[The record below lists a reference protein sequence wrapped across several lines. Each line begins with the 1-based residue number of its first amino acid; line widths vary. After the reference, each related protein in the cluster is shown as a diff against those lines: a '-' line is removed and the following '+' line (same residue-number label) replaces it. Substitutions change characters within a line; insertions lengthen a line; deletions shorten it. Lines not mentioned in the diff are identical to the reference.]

1 LTISYY
7 DQNANVFFDSTV
19 DVDLTKLYQ
28 AFLPLIPSNSFVLDA
43 GCGSGRDSKFFVSQ
57 GYKVSAF
64 DASKE
69 LVTKASEYTGLSV
82 ELTTFEK
89 FESSNTF
96 DGIWACASLLH
107 VPSQELNKTFSH
119 LSRLLKYNGVFYCSF
134 KYGSSDTER
143 EGRYFTNADETRLK
157 VFIANTGLSID
168 KMWVTDDAR
177 PNRQTEKWLNA
188 ILIKV

>member
-1 LTISYY
+1 
-7 DQNANVFFDSTV
+7 
-19 DVDLTKLYQ
+19 
-28 AFLPLIPSNSFVLDA
+28 
-43 GCGSGRDSKFFVSQ
+43 
-57 GYKVSAF
+57 
-64 DASKE
+64 
-69 LVTKASEYTGLSV
+69 
-82 ELTTFEK
+82 
-89 FESSNTF
+89 
-96 DGIWACASLLH
+96 
-107 VPSQELNKTFSH
+107 
-119 LSRLLKYNGVFYCSF
+119 VFYCSF